1 MTGYLDSTPTPG
13 DAASIA
19 TPPAV
24 PPLPTTVKV
33 DFRGPLDFG
42 FSAHGGSSE
51 DCFAALIAATRE
63 FVAAG
68 LVGPDARAESEA
80 A

>member
-1 MTGYLDSTPTPG
+1 MTTVDSTPTPG

-19 TPPAV
+19 TSPAV
-24 PPLPTTVKV
+24 PRIPTVVKTDV
-33 DFRGPLDFG
+33 RGPLDFG

-51 DCFAALIAATRE
+51 DCFAALIAALRSTA
-63 FVAAG
+63 AAG
-68 LVGPDARAESEA
+68 LIGDAVAEGEA

>member
-1 MTGYLDSTPTPG
+1 MTGYLDSTVSPG
-13 DAASIA
+13 GAASIA
-19 TPPAV
+19 TSPAV
-24 PPLPTTVKV
+24 PRVPTVVKTDV
-33 DFRGPLDFG
+33 RGPLDFG

-68 LVGPDARAESEA
+68 LIGPDARAESEA